1 MPVELERKKCKK
13 CGKTLKISSFYRKRD
28 GEYLD
33 LCKACYT
40 MHMDCFEPETF
51 LWALEEC
58 DIPYIPS
65 KWNSVRDKYF
75 DRDPDNINVTAIF
88 GRYLSVM
95 CLNQW
100 KKYGW
105 ADTERLQEELND
117 KYDAQEAAERKQRE
131 EELRMQKEAGEI
143 SDAQYQTYMSTEAQY
158 EEYQTRPPASTK
170 EAIGAD
176 NYYKEEDFLDLDE
189 LPDPAAGLTKKDQI
203 WLVMKWGNMY
213 KPDELLSLEKKYNE
227 MIRDFDV
234 SESDTESTLI
244 LLCKTYLKMNQA
256 IDANDT
262 ESYKKYASVY
272 DSLRK
277 SAKFTAAQKKEQE
290 KDFIDCVGNLVLYC
304 EKTKGKIPR
313 YDTSIDYDVFDKVI
327 KDLKSYNKSLIY
339 EDKSLARQIE
349 DYLKKLDIQQK
360 RKAAE
365 KEAQEKGIRAKDLP
379 ITEEERAYQSELLLK
394 QKQDDEKIYRGEI

>member
-117 KYDAQEAAERKQRE
+117 KYDAQEAAERKQSE
-131 EELRMQKEAGEI
+131 EELKMQKEAGEI
-143 SDAQYQTYMSTEAQY
+143 SDAQYQTYMSTETQY
-158 EEYQTRPPASTK
+158 EEYQTRPPASTE

-176 NYYKEEDFLDLDE
+176 NYYKEEDFLDL
-189 LPDPAAGLTKKDQI
+189 
-203 WLVMKWGNMY
+203 
-213 KPDELLSLEKKYNE
+213 DELLSLEKKYNE

-379 ITEEERAYQSELLLK
+379 VTDEERAYQSELLSK
-394 QKQDDEKIYRGEI
+394 QRENDEKVYKGEI